1 MNHADHLNHMEH
13 MQHMHDHASSF
24 PFLSLLAGFFLL
36 GAFYYCFRL
45 FSPKYLTKVNGYLD
59 RENEV
64 WHGACMV
71 GMVSCLAPGWFGIAD
86 LFWQI
91 AFAVGTA
98 WYLVRA
104 FTYGRSL
111 PFNKQ
116 WYDFAH
122 AAMMFGMWWMFAAP
136 VSGIVV
142 TVLFTAYW
150 TWFGSYYAWR
160 LYNDFKK
167 PHWLSFGQDIAHFVM
182 AVVMALMM
190 VFPGTFMG
198 HQHNMSDMPGHA
210 MPVQDMPGHDMNS
223 PSICTSPAS
232 APDSVPDSVPDTVAP
247 KDSSG
252 GHGHVHGH

>member
-1 MNHADHLNHMEH
+1 MNHDHMEH
-13 MQHMHDHASSF
+13 MQHMHEHGASF

-36 GAFYYCFRL
+36 GAVYYGFR
-45 FSPKYLTKVNGYLD
+45 FFNTKYLTKVNGYLD

-64 WHGACMV
+64 WHGACMG
-71 GMVSCLAPGWFGIAD
+71 GMVSCLAPTWFGIAD
-86 LFWQI
+86 WFWQI

-111 PFNKQ
+111 PYNKQ

-142 TVLFTAYW
+142 TVVFTAYW
-150 TWFGSYYAWR
+150 TWFGSYYAMR

-190 VFPGTFMG
+190 VFPATFMS
-198 HQHNMSDMPGHA
+198 HQHNMSALPANDMSEP
-210 MPVQDMPGHDMNS
+210 
-223 PSICTSPAS
+223 ICTSPVSTPAPVPATAADS
-232 APDSVPDSVPDTVAP
+232 AGPVQ
-247 KDSSG
+247 DSSG
-252 GHGHVHGH
+252 GHVHEHHGAPAATK

>member
-1 MNHADHLNHMEH
+1 MNHDHMNHLEH
-13 MQHMHDHASSF
+13 MQHMSGHGSTF

-36 GAFYYCFRL
+36 GALFYCFRL

-71 GMVSCLAPGWFGIAD
+71 GMVSCLAPTWFGIAD
-86 LFWQI
+86 LFWQVT
-91 AFAVGTA
+91 FAVGTV

-104 FTYGRSL
+104 FTYGRTL

-136 VSGIVV
+136 LSGIVV
-142 TVLFTAYW
+142 TVVFTAYW
-150 TWFGSYYAWR
+150 AWFGSYYAMR

-167 PHWLSFGQDIAHFVM
+167 PHWLSFGQDIAHFGM

-190 VFPGTFMG
+190 VFPTTFMG
-198 HQHNMSDMPGHA
+198 HQHNMPSHDMPGHSA
-210 MPVQDMPGHDMNS
+210 PGHDMPGHDMPGHDMS
-223 PSICTSPAS
+223 GHDMTDPSICRSPVTPADSAAS
-232 APDSVPDSVPDTVAP
+232 SPKSESVP
-247 KDSSG
+247 K
-252 GHGHVHGH
+252 